1 MRPDTAELVDNLN
14 QIIKEQSDIISELFR
29 LLSQHISVEE
39 LDNLKVVED
48 INEVARRKNS
58 LGRFSDL

>member
-48 INEVARRKNS
+48 INEIARRKNS